1 MDGKGAKQRQ
11 LEHWEAFTTTQRR
24 KDEDL
29 NFRENGLVSRDILEE
44 SKIHGQ

>member
-29 NFRENGLVSRDILEE
+29 NFSSGMETERMDLCQEIF
-44 SKIHGQ
+44 